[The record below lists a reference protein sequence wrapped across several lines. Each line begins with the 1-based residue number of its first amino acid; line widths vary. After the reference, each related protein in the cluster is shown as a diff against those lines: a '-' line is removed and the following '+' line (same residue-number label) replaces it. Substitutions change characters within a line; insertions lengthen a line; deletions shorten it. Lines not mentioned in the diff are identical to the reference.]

1 MARHMKLVE
10 ASIVSNSELM
20 PGVFLLQLRAPE
32 IAAVAQPGQF
42 VMISCGPDTVLR
54 RPFSIHYTQ
63 NSEYITVLFAALSL
77 LHDIR
82 SLSCQLTLEEAA
94 REGIGTLW
102 LSQRTPGETVDVLG
116 PLGNGYNVTPKSKN
130 ILMVAGGIGIAPLL
144 FLAQNSINQG
154 KQVTLLIGARSD
166 KQLYPTSLLPTK
178 SRNIIVTED
187 GSAGR
192 RGMVSEI
199 VTDFV
204 RQSDQVFACGPRLM
218 YRAILSMMK
227 EQSIEKPVQVSLET
241 RMGCGVG
248 ACYGC
253 SINTAK
259 GMKMVCRDGP
269 VFDVKDVIWEELK
282 L

>member
-1 MARHMKLVE
+1 MKLVE

-20 PGVFLLQLRAPE
+20 PGVFLLQLSAPE

-42 VMISCGPDTVLR
+42 VMICCGPDTVLR

-63 NSEYITVLFAALSL
+63 DSKYITVLFAALPL
-77 LHDIR
+77 LSGIR
-82 SLSCQLTLEEAA
+82 SLSCQRTPEEAA
-94 REGIGTLW
+94 GKGTGTLW
-102 LSQRTPGETVDVLG
+102 LSQRTPGETVDILG
-116 PLGNGYNVTPKSKN
+116 PLGNGYNVTPESKN

-154 KQVTLLIGARSD
+154 KQVTLLVGARSD
-166 KQLYPTSLLPTK
+166 KQLYPTSLLPPK

-199 VTDFV
+199 FTDFV
-204 RQSDQVFACGPRLM
+204 GQADQVFSCGPQLM
-218 YRAILSMMK
+218 YQAILRTMK
-227 EQSIEKPVQVSLET
+227 DQSIEKPVQVSLET

-269 VFDVKDVIWEELK
+269 VFDIEDVIWEELT